1 MSDRSMWKMLHL
13 LYTLK
18 PGQNGLN
25 DRALLDLG
33 IDCGPDTV
41 NPLRDGKAV
50 TYEGGLYALSEAARK
65 ILGTCV
71 VANRRWSSDDMWV
84 DYPSAFVVMPFSE
97 TWSDIVY
104 RDLIK
109 PGVEDAGLQCIRGDT
124 VVRIGDLTQNIWG
137 CAVARGRGNRRRIG
151 AQRKRVL

>member
-1 MSDRSMWKMLHL
+1 MWKMLHL

-25 DRALLDLG
+25 NRALLDLG

-71 VANRRWSSDDMWV
+71 VANRR
-84 DYPSAFVVMPFSE
+84 
-97 TWSDIVY
+97 
-104 RDLIK
+104 
-109 PGVEDAGLQCIRGDT
+109 
-124 VVRIGDLTQNIWG
+124 
-137 CAVARGRGNRRRIG
+137 
-151 AQRKRVL
+151 